1 MVFANSL
8 TDFFS
13 GLQLW
18 AAFFVLMDVCFF
30 LQEAR
35 SYQLFVFIG
44 EKEIFRLYPI
54 DFAILINVSIVG
66 FPSGDRAL

>member
-1 MVFANSL
+1 MQKLCLVV
-8 TDFFS
+8 
-13 GLQLW
+13 LQIS
-18 AAFFVLMDVCFF
+18 

-35 SYQLFVFIG
+35 SYQQFVFIG